1 MNGSMRS
8 RTYRPV
14 RLGVTLTGA
23 VAAALLATACS
34 SGGSSS
40 TPSAATGTPAGACQ
54 TGASGAGTVIK
65 TMGSSA
71 GTFLTDGSGR
81 AVYLFMKDPSGQSV
95 CTNACL
101 SAWPAVVASGAV
113 TGMDGVNA
121 SDLSTITRSDGT
133 KQVAY
138 DGHAL
143 YYFSGD
149 QGAGQACKQAL
160 TQTDLPDGSAMNR

>member
-1 MNGSMRS
+1 
-8 RTYRPV
+8 
-14 RLGVTLTGA
+14 
-23 VAAALLATACS
+23 
-34 SGGSSS
+34 
-40 TPSAATGTPAGACQ
+40 
-54 TGASGAGTVIK
+54 
-65 TMGSSA
+65 MGSSA

-149 QGAGQACKQAL
+149 QGAGQVNGQGI
-160 TQTDLPDGSAMNR
+160 DGFGAKWWLIAPTGSSITASKVTVGGAGTPAPGASSAAGGWS

>member
-1 MNGSMRS
+1 
-8 RTYRPV
+8 
-14 RLGVTLTGA
+14 
-23 VAAALLATACS
+23 
-34 SGGSSS
+34 
-40 TPSAATGTPAGACQ
+40 
-54 TGASGAGTVIK
+54 VIK

-71 GTFLTDGSGR
+71 GTFLTDNSGR

-101 SAWPAVVASGAV
+101 SAWPPVIASGAV
-113 TGMDGVNA
+113 TGMDGVSSGN
-121 SDLSTITRSDGT
+121 LSTITRSDGT

-149 QGAGQACKQAL
+149 SAAGQVKGQGIDGFGAKWWLIAP
-160 TQTDLPDGSAMNR
+160 TGSSITAPDVTVSGGASTPTSGGGGY

>member
-1 MNGSMRS
+1 
-8 RTYRPV
+8 
-14 RLGVTLTGA
+14 
-23 VAAALLATACS
+23 
-34 SGGSSS
+34 
-40 TPSAATGTPAGACQ
+40 
-54 TGASGAGTVIK
+54 VIK

-95 CTNACL
+95 CVNACL
-101 SAWPAVVASGAV
+101 SAWPPVVASGSV
-113 TGMDGVNA
+113 SGMDGVN
-121 SDLSTITRSDGT
+121 SGNLSTITRSDGT

-149 QGAGQACKQAL
+149 SGAGQVKGQGI
-160 TQTDLPDGSAMNR
+160 DGFGAKWWLIAPTGSSITASNVTVSGSTPTSGTTSGGGGY